1 MDVNTSN
8 TLVYLVD
15 DELPVRDALSM
26 LIKMSGFAVSSYD
39 SAEAF
44 LNNFDPDQPGCLILD
59 VTMPVMG
66 GLELQEELV
75 KRNIN
80 IPIIFISG
88 NADILN
94 SVKAIKAGAV
104 DFLEKPFDNQ
114 IFLQRID
121 DALKKDILARKL
133 RT

>member
-8 TLVYLVD
+8 ALVYLVD

-44 LNNFDPDQPGCLILD
+44 LNNYDPDQPGCLVLD
-59 VTMPVMG
+59 VTMPVMS

-75 KRNIN
+75 KRKSN
-80 IPIIFISG
+80 IPIIFMSG
-88 NADILN
+88 NADILD
-94 SVKAIKAGAV
+94 SAKALRSGAV
-104 DFLEKPFDNQ
+104 AFLEKPFENQ
-114 IFLQRID
+114 IFLQAINE
-121 DALKKDILARKL
+121 AVKKDLSARKQRL
-133 RT
+133 

>member
-1 MDVNTSN
+1 MDINTSN
-8 TLVYLVD
+8 ALVYLVD
-15 DELPVRDALSM
+15 DELPVREALSM
-26 LIKMSGFAVSSYD
+26 LIKMFGLAVSSYD

-44 LNNFDPDQPGCLILD
+44 LNNYDPDQRGCLVLD

-88 NADILN
+88 NADFID
-94 SVKAIKAGAV
+94 SEKALRLGAFA
-104 DFLEKPFDNQ
+104 FLEKPFANQ
-114 IFLQRID
+114 IFLQTINE
-121 DALKKDILARKL
+121 AVKKDLAVNE
-133 RT
+133 

>member
-121 DALKKDILARKL
+121 DALKKDILARKQ

>member
-44 LNNFDPDQPGCLILD
+44 LKNFDPDRPGCLILD

>member
-1 MDVNTSN
+1 MDINITN
-8 TLVYLVD
+8 ALVYLVD
-15 DELPVRDALSM
+15 DELAVRDALT
-26 LIKMSGFAVSSYD
+26 LLLKTSGFAVISYD

-44 LNNFDPDQPGCLILD
+44 LNNYVADQPGCLILD

-114 IFLQRID
+114 MFIQRIN
-121 DALKKDILARKL
+121 DALKKDILARKQ